1 VSSEAMVGIA
11 RFVWSHPICRKGRLR
26 AFARVA
32 YWQVRSRLQEDVVVP
47 WIGGQ
52 RLIVRRGMT
61 GVTGNIYAGLHE
73 FADMALVLHFLRPD
87 DDLFFDIG
95 ANVGS
100 YTVLAS
106 GVCKARAW
114 AFEPD
119 PVTAAHLGRNI
130 ALNTLQNCV
139 TVHQIALG
147 ATEADVPFTI
157 GQDTVN
163 KVARSEDPNV
173 RMVHQVPLD
182 ALARE
187 NVPSMIKMDIE
198 GYEPEVIKGAAR
210 MLRDSRLKVIQ
221 SETVTVEMEQ
231 ALTQTGFERMQY
243 DPFSRQLTPSDSM
256 GTAASN
262 ILFVRDDV
270 FTRKRLVS
278 ANKVTVFNVSL

>member
-1 VSSEAMVGIA
+1 MSGIA

-52 RLIVRRGMT
+52 RLVVRRGMT
-61 GVTGNIYAGLHE
+61 GATGNIYAGLHE
-73 FADMALVLHFLRPD
+73 FADMAFVLHFLRP

-106 GVCKARAW
+106 GVCKARTW

-130 ALNTLQNCV
+130 ALNALQNCV

-147 ATEADVPFTI
+147 ATEADIPFTI

-163 KVARSEDPNV
+163 KVAKTEDPNV

-182 ALARE
+182 ALAHE
-187 NVPSMIKMDIE
+187 NVPSMIKMDVE
-198 GYEPEVIKGAAR
+198 GYEPAVIKGAAR
-210 MLRDSRLKVIQ
+210 MLRDGRLKVIQ
-221 SETVTVEMEQ
+221 SETVTAEMEQ
-231 ALTQTGFERMQY
+231 TLTQTGFERMQY
-243 DPFSRQLTPSDSM
+243 DPFSRQLTPSDSV
-256 GTAASN
+256 G
-262 ILFVRDDV
+262 L
-270 FTRKRLVS
+270 RLPTFFLS
-278 ANKVTVFNVSL
+278 VTMYSLARGWSRRTK

>member
-1 VSSEAMVGIA
+1 MSGIA

-52 RLIVRRGMT
+52 RLVVRRGMT
-61 GVTGNIYAGLHE
+61 GATGNIYAGLHE
-73 FADMALVLHFLRPD
+73 FADMAFVLHFLRP

-106 GVCKARAW
+106 GVCKARTW

-130 ALNTLQNCV
+130 ALNALQNCV

-147 ATEADVPFTI
+147 ATEADIPFTI

-163 KVARSEDPNV
+163 KVAKTEDPNV

-182 ALARE
+182 ALAHE
-187 NVPSMIKMDIE
+187 NVPSMIKMDVE

-210 MLRDSRLKVIQ
+210 MLRDGRLKVIQ
-221 SETVTVEMEQ
+221 SETVTAEMEQ
-231 ALTQTGFERMQY
+231 TLTQTGFERMQY
-243 DPFSRQLTPSDSM
+243 DPFSRQLTPSDSV

-262 ILFVRDDV
+262 ILFVRDNV

-278 ANKVTVFNVSL
+278 ANKVTMFNVAF